1 MCGDLSAVSSLRF
14 VSSAF
19 RSAEFSDVGTI
30 QNSLICN
37 VSVYDEV
44 KLRKTLLSKVQFVGS
59 RQPVAT
65 NVLELLAERFETL
78 STEMLLTKITA

>member
-44 KLRKTLLSKVQFVGS
+44 KLR
-59 RQPVAT
+59 
-65 NVLELLAERFETL
+65 
-78 STEMLLTKITA
+78 